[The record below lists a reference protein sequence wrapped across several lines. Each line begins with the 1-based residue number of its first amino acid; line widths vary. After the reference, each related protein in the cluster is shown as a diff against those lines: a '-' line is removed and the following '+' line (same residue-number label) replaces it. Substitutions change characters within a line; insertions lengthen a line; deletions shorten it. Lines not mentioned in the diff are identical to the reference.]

1 MERAERLLDKM
12 AARSLYVRTDFEA
25 GGRRGCLLATTD
37 LSDHNALLECLRAL
51 REAGKKITGYDVLQT
66 KVLTTFERT
75 FVETEEEA
83 LGYLLSGDGLI
94 FLDGEPGCIRLAVR
108 KYETR
113 AVSEP
118 PTEGIVKGPREG
130 FVENIKTNLSMI
142 ERKLRTPDLK
152 VERLKIGR
160 RTMTDAAILSLSSA
174 KRLPK

>member
-1 MERAERLLDKM
+1 MRIWKERKDCWIKWRRE
-12 AARSLYVRTDFEA
+12 SLYVRTDFEA

-94 FLDGEPGCIRLAVR
+94 FLDGEP
-108 KYETR
+108 
-113 AVSEP
+113 AVSALP
-118 PTEGIVKGPREG
+118 CANTKRAPFP
-130 FVENIKTNLSMI
+130 S
-142 ERKLRTPDLK
+142 
-152 VERLKIGR
+152 R
-160 RTMTDAAILSLSSA
+160 RRRA
-174 KRLPK
+174 